1 MVATCGENTQQ
12 GRRVFEFKILGLV
25 LVLVLVL
32 VVVVVV
38 VGVVVVVVLVVV
50 VVGLE
55 WFRYQDLGL
64 GL

>member
-38 VGVVVVVVLVVV
+38 GVVVVVVLVVV

>member
-1 MVATCGENTQQ
+1 MVATCGENTPQ

-25 LVLVLVL
+25 LVLVLV
-32 VVVVVV
+32 VVV
-38 VGVVVVVVLVVV
+38 VGVVVVVVVLVVV

>member
-32 VVVVVV
+32 VVVV
-38 VGVVVVVVLVVV
+38 GVVVVVLVVV